1 MGRPKKAAQRLFYDE
16 FYAMTIEQQAIALM
30 ILAEH
35 HEYVKQEAA
44 KNQQPARSNGAAL
57 VHPKDVSA

>member
-1 MGRPKKAAQRLFYDE
+1 MARTKKQTPQRLFYDE

-35 HEYVKQEAA
+35 HEYVKKHRDDLVSADA
-44 KNQQPARSNGAAL
+44 PAAL
-57 VHPKDVSA
+57 PGEAG